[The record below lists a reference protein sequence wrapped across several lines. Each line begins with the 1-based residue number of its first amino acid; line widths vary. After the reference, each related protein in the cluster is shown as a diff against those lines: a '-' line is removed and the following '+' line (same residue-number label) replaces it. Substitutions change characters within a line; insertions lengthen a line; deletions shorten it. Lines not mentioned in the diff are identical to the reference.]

1 MSPFFLFLLASPF
14 VPFVSLLETKENG
27 TDTCSCRCRFGVV
40 KHLRSVL
47 SAGLALIVCLAHHL
61 ATAHDVDAA
70 ACGGRFETAT
80 AERVDG
86 FVSRR
91 THCRLHAR
99 RRPPAVLHFHLA
111 LNGHSEV
118 EGKVQ
123 AVGREIA
130 IGLHIERRQE
140 RGHPKEVAR
149 QIAAREFGFP
159 LAAETLLFTVFGH
172 RQVAEFDMADR
183 CIDRGGLEDE
193 VAEFEIHFAVVLRE
207 MNRGGDGRCRPGLFA
222 HVDHEVVGEGASLCV
237 GAERQQRAEK
247 EK

>member
-40 KHLRSVL
+40 KHLRSL
-47 SAGLALIVCLAHHL
+47 QSAGLPLVVCLAHHL

-70 ACGGRFETAT
+70 SRERFETAT

-91 THCRLHAR
+91 TYRRLHAC
-99 RRPPAVLHFHLA
+99 RRPPAVLYFHLA

-130 IGLHIERRQE
+130 LGLHIEGRHE
-140 RGHPKEVAR
+140 GGHPKEVAR
-149 QIAAREFGFP
+149 QIATCEFGFP
-159 LAAETLLFTVFGH
+159 LAAETLFVTVFGH
-172 RQVAEFDMADR
+172 RQVDEFDMADR

-207 MNRGGDGRCRPGLFA
+207 INRGGEGRGRAGCSA
-222 HVDHEVVGEGASLCV
+222 HIDHEVVGEGTSLCV
-237 GAERQQRAEK
+237 GAETQQRAEK